1 MAKSVVGLFDEKT
14 NIDSVIHD
22 LEQIG
27 IPRRHVHALARADAL
42 ERHGRSWTERVAAF
56 FGFTGQERERELGA
70 AYADAMNEGDT
81 LLIVDVE
88 DAMADRTAA
97 VLNQY
102 GAIDV
107 GRRAGA
113 IPPPPASRTVPI
125 TTQSAAPL
133 TAESAA
139 PLTAESVAPATAQ
152 TTIPVIEEEIEV
164 GKRTIERGGVRV
176 HSHVEEI
183 PVEELIRLREEHVE
197 IERRAVDRPVTPGEA
212 FEEGTIEVTE
222 MAEVPVVSKQ
232 ARVVEEVVVGKRSEE
247 REETIE
253 DTVKRQD
260 VDVEPLPK
268 TGTGGRR

>member
-1 MAKSVVGLFDEKT
+1 M
-14 NIDSVIHD
+14 IRD

-56 FGFTGQERERELGA
+56 FGFTGEERERELGA

-107 GRRAGA
+107 GRRAAGA

-125 TTQSAAPL
+125 TTQSA
-133 TAESAA
+133 T
-139 PLTAESVAPATAQ
+139 PATAR
-152 TTIPVIEEEIEV
+152 TTIPVIAEELEV

-176 HSHVEEI
+176 HSHVEEL

-197 IERRAVDRPVTPGEA
+197 VERRAVDRPLTAGEA

-222 MAEVPVVSKQ
+222 TAEVPVVSKQ
-232 ARVVEEVVVGKRSEE
+232 ARVVEEVVVGKTSEE
-247 REETIE
+247 RDATIE
-253 DTVKRQD
+253 ATVRRQD